1 MRRMTLSLPIA
12 AEANQLLRDNPLAL
26 LIGMVLDQQVPME
39 RAFAAPYDLA
49 QRLGREL
56 DAQELAEYDLE
67 ALVEVFSQR
76 PALHRFPRAMATRV
90 QELCRLLIE
99 RYDGD
104 ASRVWTEAA
113 DGQELLRRVSV
124 LPGFGAQKAQI
135 FVALLGKRFGV
146 RPTGWR
152 EAAGE
157 YGEEGVYRSVAD
169 ITDEASLVKVRA
181 YKQQI
186 KQQNKQQNKAAKASA
201 R

>member
-1 MRRMTLSLPIA
+1 MTLSLPIA